1 MSKGLGIPLKS
12 MGESKQTLVDDSK
25 PITKE
30 LAPVNHLEAKKKLE
44 KIN

>member
-25 PITKE
+25 PTTKE